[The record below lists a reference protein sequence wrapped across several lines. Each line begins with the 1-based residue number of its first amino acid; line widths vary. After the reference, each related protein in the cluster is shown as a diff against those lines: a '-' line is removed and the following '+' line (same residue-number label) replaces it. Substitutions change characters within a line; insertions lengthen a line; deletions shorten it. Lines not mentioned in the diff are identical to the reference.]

1 MDERRPGG
9 ETIQAPLRLLL
20 TVCVRL
26 LLTVC
31 ALKEGMDYGI
41 IAVKQI
47 GICGGV

>member
-9 ETIQAPLRLLL
+9 EAIHSPL
-20 TVCVRL
+20 RL

-47 GICGGV
+47 GISGVEHG